1 MKPRSF
7 SSIKAKIFTYYGIV
21 FLILMLLIVSL
32 YYYTAYNTFLTNYT
46 NTSAQLSKI
55 ISNEITNYFDDINA
69 IQKKLLESDS
79 IREYIFNEAKERNAV
94 KDRNFTNM
102 IYSIVGYD
110 FKFNHINILNL
121 EDNTLL
127 TFGQKYEYE
136 AYHPTTDIRKQII
149 DPILAKK
156 GNKFITPTNGGT
168 IYEVTPD
175 VKTLSYS
182 RAFSRYY
189 LTPPKGILEI
199 QISYSMLESLVD
211 KSLLSFQGT
220 PDSVVIFDESH
231 NLIYPLDLSENLRK
245 YYTSIDTTSQ
255 TMFYNPVDVE
265 NEIITTHFNEET
277 GFTTMVITPDST
289 IAGNR
294 IFFRNVSIFIAL
306 SGLLILL
313 AITYK
318 IAKSI
323 SSPIIELRDSLINFK
338 LDAISPEDE
347 LLHNNGLNELEMLN
361 EAYHYMQLR
370 LKSSL
375 DDIVRSRSLNKH
387 AQLMALQAQMDSH
400 FLYNTLTIIS
410 IIAEE
415 NEDYQASSMCIKLTQ
430 MLRYITKD
438 VTAST
443 TLRDEIDHTKNY
455 ADLMKSRFGDKIAF
469 IYETN
474 QQLDHT
480 QIPRLVIQ
488 PLFENSVKYSRVENK
503 VLAIQL
509 TVYQKNDYWYVEVK
523 DNGPGFTK
531 QALNDIN
538 LEIEQ
543 LNNSSDYQHL
553 DLSGMGLANIYLRL
567 KFYYPS
573 DFIFHI
579 ENIDGGS
586 KITIGGMIHEHK
598 E

>member
-1 MKPRSF
+1 MIPRRF

-32 YYYTAYNTFLTNYT
+32 YYYTAYNTFLSNYT

-110 FKFNHINILNL
+110 FEFYHINILNL
-121 EDNTLL
+121 EDDTLL
-127 TFGQKYEYE
+127 TFGQKYGYE
-136 AYHPTTDIRKQII
+136 TYHPSTDTKRQII
-149 DPILAKK
+149 DPILDRK
-156 GNKFITPTNGGT
+156 GNKFITPTNSGT

-182 RAFSRYY
+182 RAFSRYF

-199 QISYSMLESLVD
+199 QISYGMLESLVD

-220 PDSVVIFDESH
+220 PDSVVIFDKDH
-231 NLIYPLDLSENLRK
+231 NLIYPLDLSADLTK
-245 YYTSIDTTSQ
+245 FYTSIDTSSQ
-255 TMFYNPVDVE
+255 TMFKNPVTGE
-265 NEIITTHFNEET
+265 KEIVTAQYSEDT
-277 GFTTMVITPDST
+277 GFTTVVITPDST

-294 IFFRNVSIFIAL
+294 IFFRNISISIAL
-306 SGLLILL
+306 AGLLILL

-323 SSPIIELRDSLINFK
+323 SSPIIELRDSLVNLK
-338 LDAISPEDE
+338 LDAISPEVE

-361 EAYHYMQLR
+361 EAYHHMQLR

-375 DDIVRSRSLNKH
+375 DDIVRSRSLNIH

-415 NEDYQASSMCIKLTQ
+415 SEDYQAASMCIKLTQ

-455 ADLMKSRFGDKIAF
+455 ADLMKSRFGDKIEF
-469 IYETN
+469 IYETD
-474 QQLDHT
+474 QQLAQT

-503 VLAIQL
+503 VLIIQL
-509 TVYQKNDYWYVEVK
+509 TVCQKDDYWYVKVQ

-531 QALNDIN
+531 QALDDIN
-538 LEIEQ
+538 SKIEQ
-543 LNNSSDYQHL
+543 LDNSSDYQHL

-586 KITIGGMIHEHK
+586 VITIGGMIHEHT